1 MKKDKMQGIYFIV
14 PRRDDPTKGDIVRPH
29 GVIEAEQK
37 RKLQELEDLKIKL
50 SKITEVQ
57 HKLKALL
64 ERLAKRVEDLQ

>member
-14 PRRDDPTKGDIVRPH
+14 PKLGEAIKGDVVRPH
-29 GVIEAEQK
+29 GVVEAEQK

-57 HKLKALL
+57 QRLKTLL
-64 ERLAKRVEDLQ
+64 EKLAKRVEEL

>member
-14 PRRDDPTKGDIVRPH
+14 PNRNDATKGDITRPH

-37 RKLQELEDLKIKL
+37 RKLHELEDLKIKL